1 MCKALLNNKLKK
13 CIRENYTFD
22 LKPRTFIKKAFSTR
36 NLTCYLMAKL
46 TLNDID
52 VTGKKVMMRVDF
64 NVPIIDGK
72 ITDDNR
78 VQAAL
83 PSINHVLENGGLLIL
98 TSHLGRPKGQ
108 KNPEFSLKP
117 VADHLARLI
126 KAPVHFAD
134 DCIGEAATS
143 VIDAAKP
150 GEVVVLENV
159 RFYKEETDND
169 EEFSKKLAAHAEV
182 FVNDAFGSSH
192 RAHASVAGVTRFLQ
206 PAVSGYLLDKEI
218 KYLSDSV
225 NDPDRPFVAILGG
238 AKVSDKIPVIEQL
251 ITKVD
256 TIIIGGGMA
265 YTFLVANGKSVGNSL
280 LQKELV
286 PIAKKLMEDAKTA
299 GVNLM
304 LPFDFVIADDF
315 SNDANQEVVDEDN
328 IKDGWEALDIGP
340 QTAISFG
347 NVIKSAK
354 TVVWNGP
361 MGVFEMPSFAEG
373 TNAVALA
380 LVEATEF
387 GATSIIGGGDS
398 ASAIKN
404 AGLSDKVSHVSTG
417 GGASLEYLEG
427 KDLPGVSSL
436 TDK

>member
-1 MCKALLNNKLKK
+1 
-13 CIRENYTFD
+13 
-22 LKPRTFIKKAFSTR
+22 
-36 NLTCYLMAKL
+36 MAKL
-46 TLNDID
+46 TLNDIE
-52 VTGKKVMMRVDF
+52 VSGKKVMLRVDF

-78 VQAAL
+78 VRAAL
-83 PSINHVLENGGLLIL
+83 PSINHVLENRGLLIL
-98 TSHLGRPKGQ
+98 TSHLGRPKGE
-108 KNPEFSLKP
+108 KKTEFSLKP
-117 VADHLARLI
+117 VADHLANLVDV
-126 KAPVHFAD
+126 PVHFAE
-134 DCIGEAATS
+134 DCIGDVASS
-143 VIDAAKP
+143 VIESAKP
-150 GEVVVLENV
+150 GEIVVLENV

-169 EEFSKKLAAHAEV
+169 EDFSKNLAAHADL

-206 PAVSGYLLDKEI
+206 PAASGFLLEKEI

-238 AKVSDKIPVIEQL
+238 AKVSDKIPVIRQL

-280 LQKELV
+280 LQEEMVPTAKELMDE
-286 PIAKKLMEDAKTA
+286 AKAA

-315 SNDANQEVVDEDN
+315 NNDANQEVVDEDN

-340 QTAISFG
+340 QSAIAFG
-347 NVIKSAK
+347 NSIKAAK

-373 TNAVALA
+373 TNAVAQA
-380 LVEATEF
+380 LVEATKF

-404 AGLSDKVSHVSTG
+404 AGLSDQVSHVSTG

-427 KDLPGVSSL
+427 KELPGVSSL
-436 TDK
+436 TNK

>member
-1 MCKALLNNKLKK
+1 
-13 CIRENYTFD
+13 
-22 LKPRTFIKKAFSTR
+22 
-36 NLTCYLMAKL
+36 MAKL

-52 VTGKKVMMRVDF
+52 VSGKKVMMRVDF

-78 VQAAL
+78 VRAAL
-83 PSINHVLENGGLLIL
+83 PSINYVLENGGLLIL
-98 TSHLGRPKGQ
+98 TSHLGRPKGE
-108 KNPEFSLKP
+108 KKTEFSLKP
-117 VADHLARLI
+117 VADHLATLVDV
-126 KAPVHFAD
+126 PVHFAD
-134 DCIGEAATS
+134 DCIGDAISS
-143 VIDAAKP
+143 VIESAKP
-150 GEVVVLENV
+150 GEIVVLENV

-169 EEFSKKLAAHAEV
+169 EDFSKQLAAHADL

-192 RAHASVAGVTRFLQ
+192 RAHASVAGITRFLQ
-206 PAVSGYLLDKEI
+206 PAASGFLLEKEI

-238 AKVSDKIPVIEQL
+238 AKVSDKIPVIRQL

-280 LQKELV
+280 LQEEMVPTAKELMDE
-286 PIAKKLMEDAKTA
+286 AKAA

-315 SNDANQEVVDEDN
+315 NNEANQEVVDDDN
-328 IKDGWEALDIGP
+328 IRDGWQALDIGP
-340 QTAISFG
+340 QSAIAFG
-347 NVIKSAK
+347 NSIKAAK

-373 TNAVALA
+373 TNAVAQA
-380 LVEATEF
+380 LVEATKF

-404 AGLSDKVSHVSTG
+404 AGLSDQVSHVSTG

-427 KDLPGVSSL
+427 KELPGVSSL